1 MQGFVAE
8 IEVLD
13 HQLVFQELRKQSNLI
28 NAFILEG
35 KLDERSKFPLFP
47 QTPKFGSEGAANSLH
62 PQTPKFGSEEARRSK
77 TVQLPN
83 LGRRHCIELKD
94 QRNSFPN

>member
-47 QTPKFGSEGAANSLH
+47 QTPKFGSKEAANSLQ
-62 PQTPKFGSEEARRSK
+62 PQTPKFGPGKLHRAQRSAK
-77 TVQLPN
+77 QLPK
-83 LGRRHCIELKD
+83 LDFAVTE
-94 QRNSFPN
+94 